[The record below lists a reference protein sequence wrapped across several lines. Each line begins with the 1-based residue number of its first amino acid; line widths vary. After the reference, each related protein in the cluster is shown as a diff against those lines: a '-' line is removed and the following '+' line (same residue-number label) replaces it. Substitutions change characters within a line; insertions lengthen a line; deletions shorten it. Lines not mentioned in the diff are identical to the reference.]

1 MQKIADSRTP
11 CEKIRARKA
20 ALWAERQSFEP
31 VWKDLSKHY
40 LPKSGRFVAQDR
52 NKNSTSSFNKI
63 LDNTPTKAA
72 RTLAAGM
79 MSGMSSPARPW
90 FRLATPDAE
99 LMKQKPVQLWLDNV
113 QNLMRAVFQRS
124 NMYRVLHQV
133 YLELGVYGTAAAII
147 LPDFDN
153 IIHAHSLTV
162 GEYAIAVDSKG
173 RANTLYREFDMTVHA
188 LVTEFGYENCS
199 VETQN
204 KYNQRNY
211 DQWVTII
218 HAIEPRD
225 VRGNTLMATKK
236 PYASIYMESNSREE
250 KFLREGGFDYFPA
263 ICPRWDVSGGDIYGV
278 SPGMEALG
286 DNKQL
291 QFNQKKKAKVID
303 YQADPP
309 VQIPVQLR
317 NSAFDLDLR
326 PGGENYY
333 DQMTPGGGIRTA
345 YEVNTRIDGILQDIG
360 DIRQRINGAF
370 YADLFLMLANDT
382 RSNITA
388 TEVSERH
395 EEKMLMLGPVLERLH
410 NEIHEPLIDI
420 VFAQIME
427 AKVNG
432 RPLVPPPPKEMQGM
446 DLKVDFISVLA
457 QAQKAVGI
465 GALQGAMQTFGMIGQ
480 FNPDAIQNKVDFEQ
494 IVDVYADLSGINP
507 TIIRDDKEVQ
517 KMKEAKAAAMQQAEA
532 MQRMQAMA
540 PAAAATADAIK
551 KFSDVPEDQRQQM
564 TNAMQGLSG
573 YGMPG

>member
-40 LPKSGRFVAQDR
+40 LPRTGRFLSTER
-52 NKNSTSSFNKI
+52 NKSTSSTFNKI
-63 LDNTPTKAA
+63 LDNTPTIAA

-124 NMYRVLHQV
+124 NMYRVLHQI

-153 IIHAHSLTV
+153 IIHAHSLTI
-162 GEYAIAVDSKG
+162 GEYAIACDSKG

-188 LVTEFGYENCS
+188 LVTEFGYDNCS
-199 VETQN
+199 VNVQQLYDGR
-204 KYNQRNY
+204 KY
-211 DQWVTII
+211 DQWVTVL

-225 VRGNTLMATKK
+225 VRGNTLMASKK
-236 PYASIYMESNSREE
+236 PWASVYMESNSREE

-263 ICPRWDVSGGDIYGV
+263 ICPRWDVSGGDIYGT

-317 NSAFDLDLR
+317 DSPYGLDLT

-333 DQMTPGGGIRTA
+333 DQSTPGGGIRTA
-345 YEVNTRIDGILQDIG
+345 YEVNTRIDGVLNDIM
-360 DIRQRINGAF
+360 DIRERINGAF
-370 YADLFLMLANDT
+370 YANLFLMLANDT

-410 NEIHEPLIDI
+410 NEIHEQLIDI
-420 VFAQIME
+420 VFAQIMA

-432 RPLVPPPPKEMQGM
+432 KPLVPPPPEEMRGM
-446 DLKVDFISVLA
+446 ELKVDFISVLA
-457 QAQKAVGI
+457 QAQKAVGV

-480 FNPDAIQNKVDFEQ
+480 FDPSAIQNKVDFEQ
-494 IVDVYADLSGINP
+494 IVDVYADLAGLNP
-507 TIIRDDKEVQ
+507 TIIRDDNEVQ
-517 KMKEAKAAAMQQAEA
+517 KMKEAAAAAQQQAMA

-540 PAAAATADAIK
+540 PAANQTADAIK
-551 KFSDVPEDQRQQM
+551 KFADIPEDQRQQM
-564 TNAMQGLSG
+564 TAAMQGLSG
-573 YGMPG
+573 YGMPA